1 MALKSPGEI
10 PQGAIRLNTD
20 SQKLEFFAQDQ
31 WWEMATEVA
40 APIGGRYLIG
50 GGEAYTPSGADTNII
65 SYLNT
70 STSGNMVDFGD
81 ITRAQ
86 RHACALANNTR
97 GIWAGGYKTSNSG
110 SNVID
115 FVTIATAGNA
125 ADFGDIIQGAAQA
138 WSLGSCASQTRG
150 IFAGSVGE
158 TNIIQYVTMTSTGN
172 ATDFGDALAVAR
184 DLIGLSSPTRG
195 VFTGGSPA
203 NNDVIQ
209 YITIASEGN
218 SVDFGNLTTNMGG
231 GHYNKSTGSNGVIG
245 LFGPGAGINIEKIT
259 IATTGN
265 AQEFGSSDVYTTNY
279 ASRSGTSDKI
289 KMFIGPGQ
297 NNGGS
302 VVSTI
307 DTVVIATGGNAVDF
321 GDAIYATKVAGS
333 CCNAHGGL

>member
-1 MALKSPGEI
+1 MATNTTEI
-10 PQGAIRLNTD
+10 VQTGAIRYNTD
-20 SQKLEFFAQDQ
+20 SNKMECFNGTKWMQIAVSES
-31 WWEMATEVA
+31 

-81 ITRAQ
+81 IIRAQ
-86 RHACALANNTR
+86 RHACGLSNNTR
-97 GIWAGGYKTSNSG
+97 GIFAGGYKSSNSG
-110 SNVID
+110 SNVMD
-115 FVTIATAGNA
+115 YVEIATAGNA
-125 ADFGDIIQGAAQA
+125 VDFGDIIQGAAQA
-138 WSLGSCASQTRG
+138 WSLGSCANQTRG

-172 ATDFGDALAVAR
+172 ATDFGDTLAVAR

-231 GHYNKSTGSNGVIG
+231 GNYNKPTGSNGVRG

-265 AQEFGSSDVYTTNY
+265 TQEFATSDVYTTNGG
-279 ASRSGTSDKI
+279 SRSGTSDKI

-297 NNGGS
+297 NNGGTT
-302 VVSTI
+302 VSTI
-307 DTVVIATGGNAVDF
+307 ETVVIATGGNAVDF
-321 GDAIYATKVAGS
+321 GDATYATKTAGS

>member
-1 MALKSPGEI
+1 MSLPPVEI
-10 PQGAIRLNTD
+10 PLGAMRFNSD
-20 SQKLEFFAQDQ
+20 SQKLEYFNGDVWMQIH
-31 WWEMATEVA
+31 TETA
-40 APIGGRYLIG
+40 APIGGRYLVG
-50 GGEAYTPSGADTNII
+50 GGEISPADTNII
-65 SYLNT
+65 SYVNT
-70 STSGNMVDFGD
+70 STQGNAIDFGD
-81 ITRAQ
+81 LIRDQ

-97 GIWAGGYKTSNSG
+97 GIWAGGYKTGNSG

-125 ADFGDIIQGAAQA
+125 ADFGDIIQGSAQA

-172 ATDFGDALAVAR
+172 ATDFGDTLAVAR

-218 SVDFGNLTTNMGG
+218 SVDFGNLTTSMGG
-231 GHYNKSTGSNGVIG
+231 ANYNKPTGSNGVIG
-245 LFGPGAGINIEKIT
+245 LFGPGAGINVEKIT

-265 AQEFGSSDVYTTNY
+265 AQEFASSDIYTTTNGY
-279 ASRSGTSDKI
+279 RSGSSDKI
-289 KMFIGPGQ
+289 KMFIGPGR
-297 NNGGS
+297 NGSGNGDA
-302 VVSTI
+302 TME
-307 DTVVIATGGNAVDF
+307 TVVIATGGNAVDF
-321 GDAIYATKVAGS
+321 GEATGAHQTAGS
-333 CCNAHGGL
+333 CCNAHGGLG

>member
-1 MALKSPGEI
+1 MALKPPVEV

-20 SQKLEFFAQDQ
+20 SQKLEFYAQDQ

-40 APIGGRYLIG
+40 APISGRYLVG
-50 GGEAYTPSGADTNII
+50 GGEISPADTNII
-65 SYLNT
+65 SYVNT
-70 STSGNMVDFGD
+70 STRGNAIDFGD
-81 ITRAQ
+81 LIRAQ
-86 RHACALANNTR
+86 RHACGLANNTR
-97 GIWAGGYKTSNSG
+97 GIFAGGYKTSNSG

-115 FVTIATAGNA
+115 FVTIATTGNA
-125 ADFGDIIQGAAQA
+125 ADFGDIIQGASEA

-158 TNIIQYVTMTSTGN
+158 TNIIQYITMSSTGD
-172 ATDFGDALAVAR
+172 ATDFGDTLATAR

-218 SVDFGNLTTNMGG
+218 SVDFGNLTTSMSGAN
-231 GHYNKSTGSNGVIG
+231 YNKPTGSNGVIG

-265 AQEFGSSDVYTTNY
+265 AQEFASSDVYTTSHGY
-279 ASRSGTSDKI
+279 RSGSSDKI
-289 KMFIGPGQ
+289 KMFIGPGR
-297 NNGGS
+297 NGSGNGD
-302 VVSTI
+302 VTMETVS
-307 DTVVIATGGNAVDF
+307 IATGGNAVDF
-321 GDAIYATKVAGS
+321 GESIGASQAAGS
-333 CCNAHGGL
+333 CCNAHGGV

>member
-1 MALKSPGEI
+1 MAYIGKQPATGENNSFKI
-10 PQGAIRLNTD
+10 LDDISSYVFTFNPQSSTLDTSANTISHND
-20 SQKLEFFAQDQ
+20 HRFVQGQRVTYTNGGGSD
-31 WWEMATEVA
+31 
-40 APIGGRYLIG
+40 IGGL
-50 GGEAYTPSGADTNII
+50 S
-65 SYLNT
+65 
-70 STSGNMVDFGD
+70 
-81 ITRAQ
+81 
-86 RHACALANNTR
+86 NNTR
-97 GIWAGGYKTSNSG
+97 GLFAGGYKSSNSG

-138 WSLGSCASQTRG
+138 WSLGSCANQTRG

-172 ATDFGDALAVAR
+172 ATDFGDTLAVAR

-307 DTVVIATGGNAVDF
+307 ETVVIATG
-321 GDAIYATKVAGS
+321 
-333 CCNAHGGL
+333 

>member
-1 MALKSPGEI
+1 MALKPPVEV

-31 WWEMATEVA
+31 WWEMATDVA
-40 APIGGRYLIG
+40 APIGGRYLVG
-50 GGEAYTPSGADTNII
+50 GGEISPADTNII
-65 SYLNT
+65 SYVNT
-70 STSGNMVDFGD
+70 STQGNSVDFGD
-81 ITRAQ
+81 LIRAQ
-86 RHACALANNTR
+86 RHCCGLANNTR
-97 GIWAGGYKTSNSG
+97 GLFAGGYKTSNSG

-115 FVTIATAGNA
+115 SVTIATAGNA
-125 ADFGDIIQGAAQA
+125 ADFGDIIQGSAQA

-158 TNIIQYVTMTSTGN
+158 TNIIQYVTMTSTGD
-172 ATDFGDALAVAR
+172 ATDFGDTLATAR

-231 GHYNKSTGSNGVIG
+231 SNYGKSTGSNGVIG
-245 LFGPGAGINIEKIT
+245 LFGPGAGINIERIT

-265 AQEFGSSDVYTTNY
+265 AQEFGSSDVYTSTNGY
-279 ASRSGTSDKI
+279 RTGSSDKI
-289 KMFIGPGQ
+289 KMFIGPGR
-297 NNGGS
+297 NGSGNGDATIET
-302 VVSTI
+302 VS
-307 DTVVIATGGNAVDF
+307 IATGGKAVDF
-321 GDAIYATKVAGS
+321 GEATGAHQTAGS